1 MQPIIRCGSL
11 QTMKTLTISFYENQI
26 TALERARKIDE
37 LQARVLCLENEKSRL
52 ISQLSTFKTRARSA
66 TDQSVD
72 RRLRDE
78 AVINVNLIKYLEL
91 FQTIYFQFY
100 QNLRE
105 ELARVKNALTEANH
119 KLSQLQTFKTS
130 VARLLHTKE
139 IPECEILQKLQTVCN
154 AHQEFTLLSRR
165 YETSS
170 PVPENNCPRFE
181 ENPPSQCR
189 PYSSGSPTHR
199 RYIDSGFDHHFED
212 DFEFSKKF

>member
-1 MQPIIRCGSL
+1 
-11 QTMKTLTISFYENQI
+11 
-26 TALERARKIDE
+26 
-37 LQARVLCLENEKSRL
+37 LENEKSRL
-52 ISQLSTFKTRARSA
+52 ITQLSSYKTRARSA
-66 TDQSVD
+66 TDQSND

-78 AVINVNLIKYLEL
+78 AVINVNPPL
-91 FQTIYFQFY
+91 YFQPSINPNQFHSP

-105 ELARVKNALTEANH
+105 ELARVKSALADANH

-139 IPECEILQKLQTVCN
+139 NPECEILQKLQTVCN

-170 PVPENNCPRFE
+170 PVPENTCPRFE
-181 ENPPSQCR
+181 EPPSSQCR
-189 PYSSGSPTHR
+189 PFSSGSPTHR

-212 DFEFSKKF
+212 DFEYNKKF

>member
-1 MQPIIRCGSL
+1 M
-11 QTMKTLTISFYENQI
+11 
-26 TALERARKIDE
+26 ERARKIDE

-52 ISQLSTFKTRARSA
+52 ISQLSSYKTRARSA
-66 TDQSVD
+66 VDTSND

-78 AVINVNLIKYLEL
+78 AVINVNLKALIAGISLN
-91 FQTIYFQFY
+91 FHSIS

-105 ELARVKNALTEANH
+105 ELARVKSALADANH

-130 VARLLHTKE
+130 VARLLHTRE
-139 IPECEILQKLQTVCN
+139 NAECEILQKLQTVCN

-170 PVPENNCPRFE
+170 PVPEQNCSRFDE
-181 ENPPSQCR
+181 PPPTSSSQCR
-189 PYSSGSPTHR
+189 PMSSASPAHR

>member
-1 MQPIIRCGSL
+1 M
-11 QTMKTLTISFYENQI
+11 
-26 TALERARKIDE
+26 ERARKIDE
-37 LQARVLCLENEKSRL
+37 LQARVLCLESEKSRL
-52 ISQLSTFKTRARSA
+52 ISQLSSYKTRTRSA
-66 TDQSVD
+66 VDTSND

-78 AVINVNLIKYLEL
+78 AVINVNLFLKFNQNYSKLSFNIL
-91 FQTIYFQFY
+91 

-105 ELARVKNALTEANH
+105 ELARVKSALAEANH

-130 VARLLHTKE
+130 VARLLHTRE
-139 IPECEILQKLQTVCN
+139 NPECEILQKLQTVCN

-170 PVPENNCPRFE
+170 PIPDNNCSRFDE
-181 ENPPSQCR
+181 PVPPSASQCR
-189 PYSSGSPTHR
+189 PMSSNSPAHR